1 MCWLNM
7 ETSEDV
13 WFRTATHLPICNKFK
28 SMAEKLLEEPALTT
42 CAVAEASQ

>member
-1 MCWLNM
+1 MYAFVRLQIYP
-7 ETSEDV
+7 
-13 WFRTATHLPICNKFK
+13 FATNSYKFK

>member
-1 MCWLNM
+1 MYGFVRLQIFH
-7 ETSEDV
+7 D
-13 WFRTATHLPICNKFK
+13 FPICNKFK